1 MKTIVVGLDAS
12 PRAEGVVRVAANL
25 ATSFGGRLVLVRAVD
40 VNPELPPEALKL
52 GAEGTTRVLEA
63 EAQKDLAAVA
73 VQYGPL
79 IDRTQVAVGA
89 AWQVLCDAAKAVN
102 AELLVVG
109 THGFSGI
116 DHVIGTTASRLVNHA
131 PCSVLVVRG
140 V

>member
-12 PRAEGVVRVAANL
+12 PRAEGVLRVAANL
-25 ATSFGGRLVLVRAVD
+25 ATSFGGRLTLVRAVD
-40 VNPELPPEALKL
+40 VTPELPPEALKL
-52 GAEGTTRVLEA
+52 GSEGTARVLET
-63 EAQKDLAAVA
+63 EAQKDLAAAA

-79 IDRTQVAVGA
+79 IDRTQVRVGA
-89 AWQVLCDAAKAVN
+89 AWQVLSDVAKETR